1 MECGVQDPRTFFEE
15 HAPRRLG
22 HQAEAVLPDGVAVIF
37 HVAGEGGGSWQV
49 DTRDGQLRI
58 GPMGEGLRDCEVWC
72 SAADFMGILRGTVNA
87 RRAFLRGRI
96 QVVGDV
102 GLALRL
108 QGVLAESG

>member
-1 MECGVQDPRTFFEE
+1 VECRVQDPRTFFEE
-15 HAPRRLG
+15 HAPTRLG
-22 HQAEAVLPDGVAVIF
+22 HHAEAVLPDGVAVIF

-49 DTRDGQLRI
+49 DTHEGHLRI
-58 GPMGEGLRDCEVWC
+58 GPMGDGLRDCEVWC